1 QDILASS
8 PLKSLASLSKEL
20 PTVPISA
27 VHQSA
32 KMQGLIRGLRSCQET
47 VKLSILKNSLGR
59 ISIEGKNMFSRF
71 GCVTSSPSPLG
82 TQEKGLE
89 NMTVADVLMTKGEE
103 KVGSWL
109 WCRINDNVDDAMK
122 NVGINQQSFQKL
134 KWTPVFHQVVDM
146 VWRLFTKRNKEILQM
161 AEHNIGSLLVLKP
174 GEQQHIAGIITER
187 DYLRKIIGQG
197 RSPKYTRVGE
207 IMTKENKLIT
217 VTSDT
222 SILQAM
228 QLMTDNHIRHVPVI
242 DGKIVGMVS
251 IVDVVRAVVEQQEGE
266 LKRLNEFI
274 RGEYY

>member
-1 QDILASS
+1 MNNNGDGRQDILASS

-122 NVGINQQSFQKL
+122 N
-134 KWTPVFHQVVDM
+134 
-146 VWRLFTKRNKEILQM
+146 M

-187 DYLRKIIGQG
+187 GKDQRNIPLCCLRIQ
-197 RSPKYTRVGE
+197 SQT
-207 IMTKENKLIT
+207 TKFI
-217 VTSDT
+217 
-222 SILQAM
+222 SI
-228 QLMTDNHIRHVPVI
+228 
-242 DGKIVGMVS
+242 
-251 IVDVVRAVVEQQEGE
+251 
-266 LKRLNEFI
+266 
-274 RGEYY
+274 